1 MTSGPLSAVSDG
13 EGNWGGRRSRQRC
26 ASDSSPETVRATAAD
41 LAGVV
46 DRFPLPE
53 AEVGRVVMILDRL
66 SEECAEAA
74 GMLRRSQ
81 QGVSELGHRV

>member
-1 MTSGPLSAVSDG
+1 MARGTGAVGGADSDAL
-13 EGNWGGRRSRQRC
+13 RTAAR
-26 ASDSSPETVRATAAD
+26 ETVRATAAD